1 MALEK
6 SRQEQ
11 YSRKVE
17 EHFPDRLAIIDYE
30 RFYKVLE
37 EEFRSMGL
45 EDAGIV
51 RIIKKAERESLA
63 LNFIKALSLRYG
75 ENPGQPAAFYC
86 EKGAYGSNMAEL
98 EVLLEGSKG
107 LGYINLADM
116 DLGQRIVRKLNGIF
130 PEKKICAM
138 IKHEMP
144 SAVAIGDSSLV
155 FEKAW
160 DSDSLSNFGSV
171 DVFNYEIDESDAKT
185 LAESRKNIE
194 VVYAPGFTDKALEIL
209 SSRKPLRAVKMKE
222 MKEPT
227 FDYNDEYKR
236 VAGGLLVQMR
246 YDSKI
251 ISPKSVEVISQRK
264 PSPDEMDAA
273 IFNWIVCGFTR
284 SNAVVIGQKDKTH
297 GIGSGQRSRIDSAE
311 NAIRLSKRGYGS
323 QGCVLA
329 SDAYMPFPDV
339 VDLAADN
346 GITSIIYPLGSNK
359 DEEVLKRADERGLAM
374 IITRKKG
381 DADSERCFLHR

>member
-1 MALEK
+1 MTLDK

-17 EHFPDRLAIIDYE
+17 ENFPDRLAMIDYE

-45 EDAGIV
+45 DDEGIAH
-51 RIIKKAERESLA
+51 ILKKAERESLA
-63 LNFIKALSLRYG
+63 LKFEKSLSLRYG
-75 ENPGQPAAFYC
+75 ENPGQPAAFYR
-86 EKGAYGSNMAEL
+86 KIGARGNMADMK
-98 EVLLEGSKG
+98 VLLGGSKG
-107 LGYINLADM
+107 LGYINLGDM

-130 PEKKICAM
+130 PEKKICAL

-160 DSDSLSNFGSV
+160 DSDPLSNFGSV
-171 DVFNYEIDESDAKT
+171 DVFNYKIDESDARP
-185 LAESRKNIE
+185 LAESRRNIE
-194 VVYAPGFTDKALEIL
+194 VIYAPGFTDKALEIL

-222 MKEPT
+222 MKEEA

-236 VAGGLLVQMR
+236 VAGGLLVQRR

-251 ISPKSVEVISQRK
+251 ISHNSVEVISQRK

-284 SNAVVIGQKDKTH
+284 SNAVVIGMRDKTH

-311 NAIRLSKRGYGS
+311 NAIRLSKRGYGP

-346 GITSIIYPLGSNK
+346 GITSIIYPLGSKK
-359 DEEVLKRADERGLAM
+359 DEEVLKRADERGLSM
-374 IITRKKG
+374 IVTRRKG